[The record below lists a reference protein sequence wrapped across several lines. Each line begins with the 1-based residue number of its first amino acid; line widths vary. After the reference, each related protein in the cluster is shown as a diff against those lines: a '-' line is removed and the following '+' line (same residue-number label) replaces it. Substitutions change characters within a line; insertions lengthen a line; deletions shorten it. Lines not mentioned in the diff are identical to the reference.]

1 MSNAAQREWLAKRKA
16 QAMKRHQGQHK
27 VPGTTPK
34 AGVDEEVFKGPIK
47 SFAIGWKLF
56 AGGPHLYCFQNS
68 FMGLSL
74 VQLSLSKKGY
84 YFG

>member
-1 MSNAAQREWLAKRKA
+1 MSNDAQRERLAKRKA

-47 SFAIGWKLF
+47 SFAIGWMLF
-56 AGGPHLYCFQNS
+56 AGGPHLY
-68 FMGLSL
+68 
-74 VQLSLSKKGY
+74 
-84 YFG
+84 